1 MATHTAT
8 VTTKASAEK
17 VFDALTQPEFVKK
30 WQYGRVVTTDWKEGN
45 EIRFRTEVEG
55 YVTEQWGTVLAVRK
69 NELIRY
75 SLFTPRTDM
84 EDKPENYNVTSYVL
98 TTVGGQTKI
107 ELIQEDNRPSGFTPQ
122 TLKGI
127 LVALRNVAESN

>member
-1 MATHTAT
+1 MGGGIL
-8 VTTKASAEK
+8 V
-17 VFDALTQPEFVKK
+17 
-30 WQYGRVVTTDWKEGN
+30 
-45 EIRFRTEVEG
+45 
-55 YVTEQWGTVLAVRK
+55 VRK

-84 EDKPENYNVTSYVL
+84 EDRPENYSVTSYGL
-98 TTVGGQTKI
+98 TTEGGQTKI

-127 LVALRNVAESN
+127 LAALRKAAESN